1 MQQQAR
7 PKLFYGWWITLAG
20 ALMQSIVAVLVNQS
34 FGTYAKVLSDEY
46 NWSKT
51 VFSAAFSFSRVET
64 GILGPAEGW
73 LIDRFGPQRIMQV
86 GVVILGAGLM
96 LFSMTT
102 ATWMFVSSF
111 ALMAFGASLA
121 SFMPVSV
128 AIVNWFERRRARALT
143 FLSLGFATGG
153 LLVPVLVYFIE
164 NIGWRQ
170 TTFGAGILVVIV
182 GIPLSLIIRHRPEP
196 YGMHKDGIVPGSP
209 EDIGETGR
217 PRAKQYDFTA
227 KQAMR
232 TSSFWLIALGHGSA
246 LLIVAALQVHLTL
259 HLTENLG
266 YTLGQAASVVAF
278 LTAMQVVG
286 QALTGV
292 VGDRW
297 SKRGIV
303 VVCMGM
309 HAVAIILLAFAN
321 STLMVGAF
329 AVLHGLAWG
338 ARGPLMSAIRAD
350 FFGGANFG
358 TIMGTSSL
366 IASIGTTIGP
376 LIAGIL
382 ADMTGSYEVGF
393 TVLAVMAG
401 LGSLFFVFA
410 KPPKFPEAVA
420 ADAIEAADDA
430 SATPAS
436 GH

>member
-1 MQQQAR
+1 MLQQGR
-7 PKLFYGWWITLAG
+7 SKIFYGWWITIAG
-20 ALMQSIVAVLVNQS
+20 AIMQATVAVLVNQS
-34 FGTYAKVLSDEY
+34 FGTYAKVLRDEY
-46 NWSKT
+46 DWSKT

-73 LIDRFGPQRIMQV
+73 LIDRYGPRRIMQA
-86 GVVILGAGLM
+86 GIVVLALGLM
-96 LFSMTT
+96 LFSQTS
-102 ATWMFVSSF
+102 AQWMFISSF

-143 FLSLGFATGG
+143 ILSLGFATGG

-164 NIGWRQ
+164 TFGWRP
-170 TTFGAGILVVIV
+170 TTFGAGIVVIV
-182 GIPLSLIIRHRPEP
+182 VGFPLSMIVRHRPEP
-196 YGMHKDGIVPGSP
+196 FGMHKDGIVPGS
-209 EDIGETGR
+209 EADTAATGK

-227 KQAMR
+227 KQALR

-259 HLTENLG
+259 HLTENLD
-266 YTLGQAASVVAF
+266 YTLAQAASVVAF

-286 QALTGV
+286 QALTGI

-309 HAVAIILLAFAN
+309 HAVAIILLAFATT
-321 STLMVGAF
+321 TLMVGAF

-410 KPPKFPEAVA
+410 KPPKFPETATSAV
-420 ADAIEAADDA
+420 EAADDA
-430 SATPAS
+430 AAAPAP

>member
-51 VFSAAFSFSRVET
+51 TFSAAFSFSRVET

-73 LIDRFGPQRIMQV
+73 LIDRFGPRRIMQV

-96 LFSMTT
+96 LFSLTT

-153 LLVPVLVYFIE
+153 LLVPILVYFIE

-170 TTFGAGILVVIV
+170 TTFAAGILVVIV

-209 EDIGETGR
+209 EDIADADGR
-217 PRAKQYDFTA
+217 PRAKQHDFTA

-329 AVLHGLAWG
+329 AVLHGVAWG

-382 ADMTGSYEVGF
+382 ADMTGSYEIGF

-410 KPPKFPEAVA
+410 KQPQFP
-420 ADAIEAADDA
+420 EAADDA
-430 SATPAS
+430 PVAAS
-436 GH
+436 THGH

>member
-1 MQQQAR
+1 MLQQGR
-7 PKLFYGWWITLAG
+7 SKIFYGWWITIAG
-20 ALMQSIVAVLVNQS
+20 AIMQATVAVLVNQS
-34 FGTYAKVLSDEY
+34 FGTYAKVLRDEY
-46 NWSKT
+46 DWSKT

-73 LIDRFGPQRIMQV
+73 LIDRYGPRRIMQA
-86 GVVILGAGLM
+86 GIVVLALGLM
-96 LFSMTT
+96 LFSQTS
-102 ATWMFVSSF
+102 AQWMFISSF

-143 FLSLGFATGG
+143 ILSLGFATGG

-164 NIGWRQ
+164 TFGWRP
-170 TTFGAGILVVIV
+170 TTFGAGIVVIV
-182 GIPLSLIIRHRPEP
+182 VGFPLSMIVRHRPEP
-196 YGMHKDGIVPGSP
+196 FGMHKDGIVPGS
-209 EDIGETGR
+209 EADTAATGK

-227 KQAMR
+227 KQALR

-259 HLTENLG
+259 HLTENLD
-266 YTLGQAASVVAF
+266 YTLAQAASVVAF

-309 HAVAIILLAFAN
+309 HAVAIILLAFATT
-321 STLMVGAF
+321 TLMVGAF

-410 KPPKFPEAVA
+410 KPPKFPETATSAV
-420 ADAIEAADDA
+420 EAADDA
-430 SATPAS
+430 SAAPAP

>member
-1 MQQQAR
+1 MQA
-7 PKLFYGWWITLAG
+7 T
-20 ALMQSIVAVLVNQS
+20 VAVLVNQS
-34 FGTYAKVLSDEY
+34 FGTYAKVLRDEY
-46 NWSKT
+46 DWSKT

-73 LIDRFGPQRIMQV
+73 LIDKFGPQRVMQV
-86 GVVILGAGLM
+86 GIVILGIGLM
-96 LFSMTT
+96 LFSQTR
-102 ATWMFVSSF
+102 AQWMFVASF
-111 ALMAFGASLA
+111 AFMAFGASLA

-143 FLSLGFATGG
+143 ILSLGFATGG

-164 NIGWRQ
+164 TFGWRG
-170 TTFGAGILVVIV
+170 TTFGAGILVMAV
-182 GIPLSLIIRHRPEP
+182 GFPLSLIVRHRPEA
-196 YGMHKDGIVPGSP
+196 YGMFKDGIEPGS
-209 EDIGETGR
+209 EADVEATGK
-217 PRAKQYDFTA
+217 PRSKQYDFTA
-227 KQAMR
+227 KQALR
-232 TSSFWLIALGHGSA
+232 APSFWLIALGHGSA
-246 LLIVAALQVHLTL
+246 LLIVSALQVHLVL

-266 YTLGQAASVVAF
+266 YSLAAAGSVVAF
-278 LTAMQVVG
+278 LTAMQVAG

-309 HAVAIILLAFAN
+309 HAVAIIILAFAN

-329 AVLHGLAWG
+329 AVLHGVAWG

-350 FFGGANFG
+350 YFGGANFG

-382 ADMTGSYEVGF
+382 ADMTGSYELGF
-393 TVLAVMAG
+393 TVLAVLAA

-410 KPPKFPEAVA
+410 KPPKFPEAPADAPVA
-420 ADAIEAADDA
+420 A
-430 SATPAS
+430 SS
-436 GH
+436 HGQ